1 MNQKKPRAELFKF
14 TANMN
19 DRGNIELD
27 MDVVN
32 PDEFTKVMEQ
42 GMPSFENTFEVASLI
57 RYLQSMGNEMMD
69 KSRRYL

>member
-14 TANMN
+14 TAQMN

-27 MDVVN
+27 MDSVK
-32 PDEFTKVMEQ
+32 PDEFVKIMEQ

-69 KSRRYL
+69 NSRRYL

>member
-1 MNQKKPRAELFKF
+1 MNQRKPRAELFKF
-14 TANMN
+14 TAQMN

-27 MDVVN
+27 MDSVN
-32 PDEFTKVMEQ
+32 PDEVVKIMEQ

-69 KSRRYL
+69 NSRRYF

>member
-1 MNQKKPRAELFKF
+1 MNQRKPRAELFKF
-14 TANMN
+14 TAQMN

-27 MDVVN
+27 MYSVN
-32 PDEFTKVMEQ
+32 PDEFVKIMEQ

-69 KSRRYL
+69 NSRRYF

>member
-32 PDEFTKVMEQ
+32 PDEFTKIMEA
-42 GMPSFENTFEVASLI
+42 GMPSFENTLEVASLI

>member
-1 MNQKKPRAELFKF
+1 MNQRKPRAELFKF
-14 TANMN
+14 TAQMN

-27 MDVVN
+27 MDSVN
-32 PDEFTKVMEQ
+32 PDEFVKIMEQ

-69 KSRRYL
+69 NSRRYF

>member
-32 PDEFTKVMEQ
+32 PDEFTKIMEA

>member
-32 PDEFTKVMEQ
+32 PDEFIKVMEQ

-57 RYLQSMGNEMMD
+57 RYLQSMGNEMVD

>member
-32 PDEFTKVMEQ
+32 PDEFTKIMEA
-42 GMPSFENTFEVASLI
+42 GMPSFENTLEVASLI
-57 RYLQSMGNEMMD
+57 RYLQSIGNEMME

>member
-1 MNQKKPRAELFKF
+1 MKQKRPRAELFKF

-32 PDEFTKVMEQ
+32 PDEFTKIMEA